1 MTNRMPELLC
11 PAGNLESLEAALHFG
26 ADAVYGG
33 MRQFGLRA
41 FAGNFDEEALTQAVE
56 KMHGAGKKFYLTMNI
71 FPFDDQLDDF
81 IAAAKAARDIGVD
94 AAIVSDLGAIAAL
107 RREVPDLPLHVST
120 QASTVNAEAVRVYR
134 DMGCERVIL
143 ARETSIARA
152 KEIIRRVPE
161 MEIETFVHGASCM
174 AYSGRCLLSAA
185 MAGRSG
191 NQGECAQPCRWHYSV
206 VEEKR
211 PGEYM
216 PVCETKGTYIF
227 SAHDLNLMPL
237 LPELVD
243 AGIKSLK
250 IEGRMKTA
258 YYVATVTAAY
268 RRALDLL
275 ADGGDFAAALPG
287 LMAEL
292 SCASHRDSDT
302 GFALGKPANPGGADG
317 FHQERE
323 YLAHVVEGS
332 RRWARHTLSA
342 QKSLQGGRDNR
353 TADAIGRARL
363 RGDAVPARKDG
374 RNRRYA
380 GHRRRNHPHGCPL
393 RDRNG
398 RLPPRRNAES
408 PKVSAFP
415 ETRKQVNKSR
425 TKAKLKN
432 AVKLGN
438 NSRSF
443 LQ

>member
-33 MRQFGLRA
+33 MKQFGLRA
-41 FAGNFDEEALTQAVE
+41 FAGNFDEDALTQAVE

-71 FPFDDQLDDF
+71 FPFDDQMDDF

-107 RREVPDLPLHVST
+107 RREVPELPLHVST

-216 PVCETKGTYIF
+216 PVCEDENGTYIF

-268 RRALDLL
+268 RRALALL
-275 ADGGDFAAALPG
+275 ADGGDFAAALPS

-302 GFALGKPANPGGADG
+302 GFALG
-317 FHQERE
+317 
-323 YLAHVVEGS
+323 
-332 RRWARHTLSA
+332 LS
-342 QKSLQGGRDNR
+342 L
-353 TADAIGRARL
+353 I
-363 RGDAVPARKDG
+363 
-374 RNRRYA
+374 
-380 GHRRRNHPHGCPL
+380 HI
-393 RDRNG
+393 
-398 RLPPRRNAES
+398 
-408 PKVSAFP
+408 
-415 ETRKQVNKSR
+415 
-425 TKAKLKN
+425 
-432 AVKLGN
+432 
-438 NSRSF
+438 
-443 LQ
+443 

>member
-33 MRQFGLRA
+33 MKQFGLRA

-71 FPFDDQLDDF
+71 FPFDDQMDDF

-107 RREVPDLPLHVST
+107 RREVPELPLHVST

-174 AYSGRCLLSAA
+174 AYSGRCLLSAV

-216 PVCETKGTYIF
+216 PVCEDENGTYIF

-275 ADGGDFAAALPG
+275 ADGGDFAAALPS

-332 RRWARHTLSA
+332 RTGRGTRFLLKNRFKAGETIELLTPSGVHAFEATPFLREKTGEIVDTLGI
-342 QKSLQGGRDNR
+342 GGEIIRMDVPFA
-353 TADAIGRARL
+353 TQTGDFL
-363 RGDAVPARKDG
+363 RGET
-374 RNRRYA
+374 
-380 GHRRRNHPHGCPL
+380 RNH
-393 RDRNG
+393 
-398 RLPPRRNAES
+398 
-408 PKVSAFP
+408 
-415 ETRKQVNKSR
+415 RK
-425 TKAKLKN
+425 
-432 AVKLGN
+432 
-438 NSRSF
+438 
-443 LQ
+443 